1 MKRSIYFL
9 FTFAFLFA
17 ISMLINTVQAQEPPH
32 PPTSGHGSSG
42 NQSPNGSAPIGG
54 GLGILAAFGIAYAS
68 RKISITRS
76 KKED

>member
-1 MKRSIYFL
+1 MKRSIYIL
-9 FTFAFLFA
+9 LSVAFLFA
-17 ISMLINTVQAQEPPH
+17 MTLLINPTQAQEPPH